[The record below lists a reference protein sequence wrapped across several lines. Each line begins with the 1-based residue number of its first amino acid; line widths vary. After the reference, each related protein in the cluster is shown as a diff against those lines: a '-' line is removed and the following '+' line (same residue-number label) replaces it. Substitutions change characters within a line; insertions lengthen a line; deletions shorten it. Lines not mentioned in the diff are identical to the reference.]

1 MLFRYLS
8 RLGLILL
15 MLMSSTLSAAPITFN
30 LENTAGPVTQDN
42 FKGKYIL
49 LAIGYTSCPDI
60 CPTTLYEY
68 ANMLKQLHKP
78 EALAPLFVSIDPVH
92 DTAETMQAYTQYFD
106 KRIIGLTGTMDNIKA
121 LTQQLGATFGY
132 RLNGKRVEIPTKDSG
147 YTVYHSALIYLLDPK
162 GELLDVYDYQI
173 GADDLAVALNK
184 VLDNPTTPALH
195 GTHQDHAMG
204 TATKEVSHTQ
214 EVQQDTH
221 TNPSEETL
229 AASTA
234 QGTQGKNTTANHAS
248 NHNSEQCPLPKG
260 FTALEQDVQL
270 KDIYPEVKQDKV
282 ALLNLWA
289 LWCAPCRIELP
300 LLNQF
305 AKESQNMSV
314 YALNL
319 GDKKA
324 DIQAHFDKNHVQSL
338 ATHSTS
344 DSRLLKKLGG
354 KGLPFNALFVNGK
367 QIAYKNG
374 IIEET
379 QSLSQF
385 AECVAQH

>member
-8 RLGLILL
+8 RLGLTLL
-15 MLMSSTLSAAPITFN
+15 MLMSSTLSAAPITFT

-184 VLDNPTTPALH
+184 VLDNPTTPASH
-195 GTHQDHAMG
+195 GTPSHQDHAM
-204 TATKEVSHTQ
+204 ATT
-214 EVQQDTH
+214 
-221 TNPSEETL
+221 
-229 AASTA
+229 
-234 QGTQGKNTTANHAS
+234 QGTQGTDTTAKHAS
-248 NHNSEQCPLPKG
+248 NRNSEQCPLPKG

-367 QIAYKNG
+367 QVAYKNG

-385 AECVAQH
+385 AECMAQH